1 MKTVRMLRTGEH
13 PVTDGLYAPL
23 RERFEAAGQ
32 YRLLGDADDRHADV
46 VLAFLPDPDDLD
58 QLSIERQS
66 YQDFI
71 GIFFLEE
78 PVDSDAERVVR
89 AYELGLRCM
98 ANLAVYTEV
107 QGDGPHDYE
116 MTLITPERGHELVHG
131 SPDAVD
137 ELFQTLVKRS
147 DVTYVNDNV
156 VHTDLPPELAA
167 GTDVTRKMQEI
178 AQRLDGLDLVP
189 SAVSLEGLSER
200 ARRRFFKVL
209 GVKQVSYGN
218 MSARHDGNSFWMT
231 GRGVDKANLEV
242 IGRDIILVDRF
253 DREARTV
260 HLRVPDGFEEA
271 RSSIDTSIHAVIYDE
286 WPDLGAMV
294 HIHTFVDDIVYTDDH
309 YPCGTVELCDSTL
322 EGLRRT
328 GSPER
333 TILGLANHGLLITG
347 TDLDDCWAQ
356 IEARV
361 ADMVP
366 AGA

>member
-23 RERFEAAGQ
+23 RENFAAAGQ
-32 YRLLGDADDRHADV
+32 YRLLDDGDEHADV
-46 VLAFLPDPDDLD
+46 VLAFLPDADDLD
-58 QLSIERQS
+58 ELEIERES

-78 PVDSDAERVVR
+78 PVDTDAERVVR

-98 ANLAVYTEV
+98 ANLAGYTEV
-107 QGDGPHDYE
+107 RGDGPHDYE
-116 MTLITPERGHELVHG
+116 MTLITPERGHELVQG
-131 SPDAVD
+131 SPEAAD
-137 ELFQTLVKRS
+137 ELFDTLVKRS

-156 VHTDLPPELAA
+156 VHTDLPAALAA
-167 GTDVTRKMQEI
+167 GTETTRKMQEI
-178 AQRLDGLDLVP
+178 ARRLDTLDLVP
-189 SAVSLEGLSER
+189 SAVSLDGLSER
-200 ARRRFFKVL
+200 AKRRFFKVL

-218 MSARHDGNSFWMT
+218 MSARHDGASFWMT
-231 GRGVDKANLEV
+231 GRGVDKTNLEV
-242 IGRDIILVDRF
+242 VGRDIILVDRF
-253 DREARTV
+253 DREERTV
-260 HLRVPDGFEEA
+260 HLRVPEGFEDA
-271 RSSIDTSIHAVIYDE
+271 RSSIDTSIHAVIYEE

-309 YPCGTVELCDSTL
+309 YPCGTVELCDSTM

-328 GSPER
+328 GNPGR

-347 TDLDDCWAQ
+347 ADLEDCWAQ